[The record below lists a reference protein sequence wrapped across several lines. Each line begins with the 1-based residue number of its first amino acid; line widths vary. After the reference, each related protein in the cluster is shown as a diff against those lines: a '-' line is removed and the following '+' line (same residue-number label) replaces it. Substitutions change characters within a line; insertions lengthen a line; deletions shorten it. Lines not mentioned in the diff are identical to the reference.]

1 MISNSYGRF
10 CTARKVPVLRM
21 SAEFVHVQF
30 RERAGTVLL
39 PNGQILLV
47 TTQSRLKEKILGTIK
62 PESVSKCRGSRG
74 LPTAQKANIGQHAL
88 DGHGQVPHSK
98 GRLFI
103 TRDLGKLGRRNSTS
117 ALGFGTLQIEDGSR
131 FAASS
136 VKMRSCDSDS
146 FSVP

>member
-1 MISNSYGRF
+1 
-10 CTARKVPVLRM
+10 M
-21 SAEFVHVQF
+21 SAEFVNVQF

-47 TTQSRLKEKILGTIK
+47 TLQSRLKEKILGSIK
-62 PESVSKCRGSRG
+62 PGSVSKCRGSRG
-74 LPTAQKANIGQHAL
+74 FPTAQKVHIGQHVL

-103 TRDLGKLGRRNSTS
+103 NRDLGQLSRRNSMPV
-117 ALGFGTLQIEDGSR
+117 LGFGTLQIEDVSR

-136 VKMRSCDSDS
+136 VKMRSCDST
-146 FSVP
+146 